1 MNLLSGNLTAVD
13 PLVSALGTFN
23 KSISLFAAF
32 SLVGV
37 LLSLSFLLIEREGKL
52 QENALRLRDIG
63 RALAAV
69 WLVTSAFQI
78 ILTLANILG
87 TSLGSALDPTTLKS
101 FVSQIDLGR
110 FLAFQTFLA
119 AIVFIALFF
128 IRGALPATVLLG
140 ISLLA
145 IVSPVF
151 QSHSASS
158 GSHSLAIGSLVIHV
172 VALSLWVGGIFAIV
186 LLEEADRRIAL
197 PRFSK
202 LALWAAIAVVISG
215 IANAWARLNFAS
227 AWSSSYA
234 RIIIAKVILTVVL
247 LIIGFRNRKSLAEGE
262 KTGWSLLSRVIVVE
276 ALIMGAV
283 VALGSWL
290 SGTRPP
296 TGKELP
302 FSPALSIVGY
312 PTPAAPNFTRLLTLY
327 DPDALIIG
335 ILITLVA
342 LYIKGVVI
350 LKKRGDS
357 WPVGRT
363 VAFALGVSAMDFATS
378 GGLGV
383 YAKFSFEYHMIAH
396 MVIGMVA
403 PIGLVLGAPITLA
416 LRTLPQGRTPDE
428 RGIRGMLIAF
438 LHSRY
443 SLLLTNPLTALALF
457 DGSLFVL
464 YFTNLFGNLM
474 QSHVGHL
481 FMNIHF
487 LLAGFLFFHVII
499 GIDPNPRKIPHLVR
513 IVILFAAMSI
523 HAFFAIALLAT
534 TTLIDQGYYGSL
546 KTPWLGDLLA
556 DQHAAGAIAWG
567 MGEVPIILALI
578 ATFIQWMRDDSREA
592 KRIDRNEARMAA
604 MGEPDEL
611 AQYNNYLSQLQSRD
625 KKEGQS

>member
-13 PLVSALGTFN
+13 PLVSALGTLN
-23 KSISLFAAF
+23 KSISFFAAI

-37 LLSLSFLLIEREGKL
+37 LLSLSFFLLEREGEL
-52 QENALRLRDIG
+52 QESALRLRNIG
-63 RALAAV
+63 RVLAGV
-69 WLVTSAFQI
+69 WFLTSGFQI

-87 TSLGSALDPTTLKS
+87 TSLGSALEPTTLSS
-101 FVSQIDLGR
+101 FVRQIDLGR
-110 FLAFQTFLA
+110 FLAFQTLLA
-119 AIVFIALFF
+119 GVVFICLGF
-128 IRGALPATVLLG
+128 IRRVLPATILLG

-145 IVSPVF
+145 LVAPVF
-151 QSHSASS
+151 QSHSAAS
-158 GSHSLAIGSLVIHV
+158 GSHSLAIGSLVVHV
-172 VALSLWVGGIFAIV
+172 LALSLWVGGVFALV
-186 LLEEADRRIAL
+186 LLKDADRTVAL
-197 PRFSK
+197 PRFSQ
-202 LALWAAIAVVISG
+202 LALWAAIAVVASG
-215 IANAWARLNFAS
+215 LINAWIRLNFAS

-234 RIIIAKVILTVVL
+234 RIVIAKSLLTLILL
-247 LIIGFRNRKSLAEGE
+247 AIGYRNRKALAKSD
-262 KTGWSLLSRVIVVE
+262 KTGWNLLSRVILVE

-296 TGKELP
+296 VGEEQP
-302 FSPALSIVGY
+302 FSAALSIVGY
-312 PTPAAPNFTRLLTLY
+312 PTPEAPNFMRILTLY
-327 DPDALIIG
+327 NPDALIIG
-335 ILITLVA
+335 VLIIIVA

-363 VAFALGVSAMDFATS
+363 ISFALGVAVLDFATS

-383 YAKFSFEYHMIAH
+383 YALFSFEYHMIAH

-416 LRTLPQGRTPDE
+416 LRTLPQGRTPEE
-428 RGIRGMLIAF
+428 RGVRGMLIAL

-443 SLLLTNPLTALALF
+443 SIVLTNPITALALF

-464 YFTNLFGNLM
+464 YFTDLFGNLM
-474 QSHVGHL
+474 QSHAGHL
-481 FMNIHF
+481 FMNVHF
-487 LLAGFLFFHVII
+487 LLAGYLFFYVII
-499 GIDPNPRKIPHLVR
+499 GIDPNPRKIPHLFR

-523 HAFFAIALLAT
+523 HAFFAIALLST
-534 TTLIDQGYYGSL
+534 TTLIDKGFYGSL
-546 KTPWLGDLLA
+546 NTPWLGDLLA
-556 DQHAAGAIAWG
+556 DQHAAGSIAWG

-604 MGEPDEL
+604 TGEPDEL
-611 AQYNNYLSQLQSRD
+611 AQYNKYLSQLQSRD
-625 KKEGQS
+625 KREGGS

>member
-13 PLVSALGTFN
+13 PLVSALGTLN
-23 KSISLFAAF
+23 KSISFFAAI

-37 LLSLSFLLIEREGKL
+37 LLSLSFFLLEREGEL
-52 QENALRLRDIG
+52 QESALRLRNIG
-63 RALAAV
+63 RVLAGV
-69 WLVTSAFQI
+69 WFLTSGFQI

-87 TSLGSALDPTTLKS
+87 TSLGSALEPTTLSS
-101 FVSQIDLGR
+101 FVRQIDLGR
-110 FLAFQTFLA
+110 FLAFQTLLA
-119 AIVFIALFF
+119 GVVFICLGF
-128 IRGALPATVLLG
+128 IRRVLPATILLG

-145 IVSPVF
+145 LVAPVF
-151 QSHSASS
+151 QSHSAAS
-158 GSHSLAIGSLVIHV
+158 GSHSLAIGSLVVHV
-172 VALSLWVGGIFAIV
+172 VALSLWVGGVFALV
-186 LLEEADRRIAL
+186 LLKDADRTVAL
-197 PRFSK
+197 PRFSQ
-202 LALWAAIAVVISG
+202 LALWAAIAVVASG
-215 IANAWARLNFAS
+215 LINAWTRLNFAS

-234 RIIIAKVILTVVL
+234 RIVIAKSLLTLILL
-247 LIIGFRNRKSLAEGE
+247 AIGYRNRKSLAKSD
-262 KTGWSLLSRVIVVE
+262 KTGWNLLSRVILVE

-296 TGKELP
+296 VGEEQP
-302 FSPALSIVGY
+302 FTAALSIVGY
-312 PTPAAPNFTRLLTLY
+312 PTPEAPNLMRILTLY
-327 DPDALIIG
+327 NPDALIIG
-335 ILITLVA
+335 VLITIVA

-363 VAFALGVSAMDFATS
+363 ISFALGVAVLDFATS

-383 YAKFSFEYHMIAH
+383 YALFSFEYHMIAH

-416 LRTLPQGRTPDE
+416 LRTLPQGRTPEE
-428 RGIRGMLIAF
+428 RGVRGMLIAL

-443 SLLLTNPLTALALF
+443 SIVLTNPITALALF

-464 YFTNLFGNLM
+464 YFTDLFGNLM
-474 QSHVGHL
+474 QSHAGHL
-481 FMNIHF
+481 FMNLHF
-487 LLAGFLFFHVII
+487 LLAGYLFFYVII
-499 GIDPNPRKIPHLVR
+499 GIDPNPKKIPHLFR

-523 HAFFAIALLAT
+523 HAFFAIALLST
-534 TTLIDQGYYGSL
+534 TTLIDKGFYGSL
-546 KTPWLGDLLA
+546 NTPWLGDLLA
-556 DQHAAGAIAWG
+556 DQHAAGSIAWG

-604 MGEPDEL
+604 TGEPDEL
-611 AQYNNYLSQLQSRD
+611 AQYNKYLSQLQSRD
-625 KKEGQS
+625 KREGGS